1 LADPKEMHPGIL
13 RQMVREHEVFVLLY
27 RTSHR
32 ATFDAIQG
40 LWRDLIAG
48 RGDVMLFVVANGGDD
63 DVVSSEREGQVL
75 ADKLGATFW
84 PMSAKTGHGAGD
96 EEVIAMA
103 KKILLHRLRRG
114 SRES

>member
-1 LADPKEMHPGIL
+1 
-13 RQMVREHEVFVLLY
+13 
-27 RTSHR
+27 
-32 ATFDAIQG
+32 
-40 LWRDLIAG
+40 
-48 RGDVMLFVVANGGDD
+48 MLFVVANGGDD